1 MHISTVTPHYMRL
14 HDMLRE
20 TENEINKAIPAVKA
34 SDLKQKNR
42 MATDWEKV
50 STNVGILVDLSQQ
63 TELDFGYL
71 VERFAHIW
79 EDAMCATEKINT
91 PMYLRIYRLSGI
103 CTVGGAATRIWHR
116 YLWSPIVFSTCTVAH
131 VIVWETSYCT
141 VRLDQLTSSSF
152 CVYWLD
158 WVPGLGPYIQETLIH
173 RERAFKNLVIFLA
186 GMSKDMASL
195 YNDSKDGVRI
205 TKQGEELLRH
215 IGEVSR
221 KNAEQVTIEANI
233 MSRWEK
239 EQGSINI
246 ALSTFWS
253 WFGYSEA
260 RENLTEKR
268 ARLMRQQELLIEVQ
282 QPYQIASGHFVK
294 TKAILST
301 WSMDLQRIIREL
313 NKYHDLIQ
321 RGDEGV
327 WKSGMDWGT
336 LRTSILELE
345 YLLKLFRDVE
355 ERRKAQVA
363 NDAALVK
370 EERKR
375 CSEKE
380 KKGGSYLQCM
390 NEKLLR

>member
-1 MHISTVTPHYMRL
+1 MGQLSPPLINANGGISYVLNQPTATAVGISKTLLLNTTAAIASVWAGFTSWRLSPQANASVLYTATLEVTPLNTSIYNAAQKTMHISTVTPHYMRL

-20 TENEINKAIPAVKA
+20 TENEINKAIPTVKA

-103 CTVGGAATRIWHR
+103 CTVEGAATRIWHR
-116 YLWSPIVFSTCTVAH
+116 YLRSPIVFSTFTVAH

-141 VRLDQLTSSSF
+141 ARLDQLTSSSF

-195 YNDSKDGVRI
+195 YNGSKDGVRI

-215 IGEVSR
+215 IGEVWR
-221 KNAEQVTIEANI
+221 KNSEQVTIEADI
-233 MSRWEK
+233 MSRREK

-253 WFGYSEA
+253 WFGYLEA

-282 QPYQIASGHFVK
+282 QPY
-294 TKAILST
+294 
-301 WSMDLQRIIREL
+301 
-313 NKYHDLIQ
+313 
-321 RGDEGV
+321 
-327 WKSGMDWGT
+327 
-336 LRTSILELE
+336 
-345 YLLKLFRDVE
+345 
-355 ERRKAQVA
+355 
-363 NDAALVK
+363 
-370 EERKR
+370 
-375 CSEKE
+375 
-380 KKGGSYLQCM
+380 
-390 NEKLLR
+390 